1 MTRKTFVTNS
11 LITIAMF
18 SWLMAACTT
27 TTHPVQQ
34 PLIAPPIPQATP
46 VVLKDV
52 QWKVY
57 NRDAL
62 IELVEQLKKDG
73 NKSIVIF
80 ALTPKGYENL
90 SSNMIELERYI
101 KEQKEVTLF
110 LKNTLDGREKAQ

>member
-1 MTRKTFVTNS
+1 MKI
-11 LITIAMF
+11 LIVALAGF
-18 SWLMAACTT
+18 LAACTT
-27 TTHPVQQ
+27 TQVPVNQ